1 MGQKQSVDE
10 PRQAVA
16 AELNKLYF
24 EGFTNARVTLS
35 VSGPEPSLD
44 VLQEQL
50 RVAKLCKQRD
60 PLRRSLQYDLVSL
73 WIKGF
78 YPLSIFVCPTTA
90 TKPLLIWNKWYKI
103 G

>member
-1 MGQKQSVDE
+1 MGQNASQSG
-10 PRQAVA
+10 PRQVVA
-16 AELNKLYF
+16 TEFNKLYF

-35 VSGPEPSLD
+35 ASGPEPSLD

-50 RVAKLCKQRD
+50 RVARLCKQRD
-60 PLRRSLQYDLVSL
+60 PLRRSLQYDLVS
-73 WIKGF
+73 
-78 YPLSIFVCPTTA
+78 SIFVCPTTA

>member
-24 EGFTNARVTLS
+24 EGFTNARVALS
-35 VSGPEPSLD
+35 ASGPEPSLD

-60 PLRRSLQYDLVSL
+60 PLRRSLQYDLVS
-73 WIKGF
+73 
-78 YPLSIFVCPTTA
+78 SIFVCPTTA